1 VDRGCRFRLVV
12 REPDRSGGNRHN
24 GQVRDF
30 EQLPHADQRSTFS
43 SLIGRRA
50 VMLNR
55 PS

>member
-1 VDRGCRFRLVV
+1 VTVSFTIGFLLGVEICAAMRALHVV
-12 REPDRSGGNRHN
+12 H
-24 GQVRDF
+24 
-30 EQLPHADQRSTFS
+30 QRSRFS